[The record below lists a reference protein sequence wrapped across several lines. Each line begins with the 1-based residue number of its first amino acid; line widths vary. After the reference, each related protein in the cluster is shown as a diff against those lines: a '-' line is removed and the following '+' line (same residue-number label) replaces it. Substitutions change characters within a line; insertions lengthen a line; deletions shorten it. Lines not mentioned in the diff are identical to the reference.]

1 MIRRVLLLLL
11 VLLPTGCRGPGEGD
25 TDRLSVAV
33 SIAPQAFLVEGIA
46 GGQVDVFVVIPPGAD
61 PHSYEPSPATMR
73 AISDA
78 DLYLTIGLPFEDQ
91 WLSRIGDSAPDLVV
105 ARIDSGIQRTA
116 DGDPHLWMSPSLM
129 RAMASNTENLLERAD
144 PAFSE
149 SYRSGLESTLATID
163 SVDAAVRNTLEGM
176 QGESFVA
183 LHPAYAYFAHDYGL
197 VQIALEVEGAEP
209 APSELAEVV
218 EAARAS
224 GSRVVIV
231 SPGFSTGAA
240 EALSIE
246 LGISPIPH
254 DQLSRDWPAG
264 MIELA
269 SIISGERQWNP

>member
-1 MIRRVLLLLL
+1 MIRRVPLLLFA
-11 VLLPTGCRGPGEGD
+11 LLPTGCRGPGASD

-46 GGQVDVFVVIPPGAD
+46 GGHVDVFVVIPPGAD
-61 PHSYEPSPATMR
+61 PHSYEPSPGTMR
-73 AISDA
+73 AVSDA
-78 DLYLTIGLPFEDQ
+78 DLYLAIGLPFEDQ
-91 WLSRIGDSAPDLVV
+91 WLSRIGDSAPNLVV
-105 ARIDSGIQRTA
+105 ARIDPGIERTA
-116 DGDPHLWMSPSLM
+116 DGDPHVWMSPALM
-129 RAMASNTENLLERAD
+129 RILASNTEGLLERAD
-144 PAFSE
+144 PAFAE
-149 SYRSGLESTLATID
+149 NYRSGLERTLATID
-163 SVDAAVRNTLEGM
+163 SVDAEVWSLLEGM
-176 QGESFVA
+176 HGESFVA

-209 APSELAEVV
+209 TPSELSAVV

-246 LGISPIPH
+246 LGISPVPH
-254 DQLSRDWPAG
+254 DQLPRDWPAG

-269 SIISGERQWNP
+269 SIIAGERQWNP